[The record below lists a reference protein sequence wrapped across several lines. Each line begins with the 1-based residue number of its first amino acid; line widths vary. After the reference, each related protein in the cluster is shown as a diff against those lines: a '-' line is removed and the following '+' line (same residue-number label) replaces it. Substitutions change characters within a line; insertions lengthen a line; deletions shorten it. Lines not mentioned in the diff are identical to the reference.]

1 MATQED
7 YVKRKRKKH
16 IAWIFTVT
24 GLVGCALIAVMAFLG
39 KQSGQF
45 TIQLDTGK
53 TQLTMSTNPS
63 FGGSS
68 GSSGDSG
75 SGGGGTTYL
84 AATGLDSSTVNTAG
98 ALPNDDL
105 IDNSDGGSHNRSDPA
120 TGTYFAYTF
129 FLKNDS
135 TAFVSYSVSMSIDDY
150 KNPENEATSLLDI
163 IRVRLYE
170 NIHDTSLGYTHN
182 ETTYAMQSTIEWKM
196 LDGSLIDGAATTQK
210 EPIARYGTDQKT
222 VDGVADFSANA
233 REENKGF
240 ADPFASNVLVFGRV
254 HSNLPVGA
262 VVRYTIVMWLEGYD
276 VNCQGHQPKNASI
289 TLSMHFNVLST
300 EKSSAASSK

>member
-7 YVKRKRKKH
+7 YVKRKRKKR

-24 GLVGCALIAVMAFLG
+24 GFIGCTIIAVMAFLG

-45 TIQLDTGK
+45 TIQLGTGK
-53 TQLTMSTNPS
+53 TQLTMSTNPT
-63 FGGSS
+63 FGGGS
-68 GSSGDSG
+68 GSSDASG
-75 SGGGGTTYL
+75 SGNAGTTYL

-135 TAFVSYSVSMSIDDY
+135 TDFVSYSVSMSIDDY

-163 IRVRLYE
+163 MRVRLYE
-170 NIHDTSLGYTHN
+170 NLHTSSTSYTHA

-196 LDGSLIDGAATTQK
+196 ADGSLIEGAEKTQK
-210 EPIARYGTDQKT
+210 EPIARYGTDKVT
-222 VDGVADFSANA
+222 IDGLADFSAND

-240 ADPFASNVLVFGRV
+240 ADPFASNVLVFDRM
-254 HSNLPVGA
+254 HTNLPIGA
-262 VVRYTIVMWLEGYD
+262 IVRYTVVMWLEGYD
-276 VNCQGHQPKNASI
+276 VNCKGHQPKNASI

-300 EKSSAASSK
+300 EKPSTASSK